1 MLAPAIRGGNAVPSG
16 DLPDEPG
23 SGEPVRVDLSTPSP
37 ARLYNYYLGG
47 KDNFAVDREAAEAIL
62 AVMPEGRRVAR
73 ENRAFLRRVVRHLA
87 AQSGIRQFIDL
98 GAGLPTEGNVH
109 EIAQEA
115 VAGAHVV
122 YVDNDPVVLAHG
134 EALLARDENTTFVQ
148 ADMRRPDVILS
159 HARLRELID
168 FSAPVAVLFVS
179 VLQFVTDDE
188 EAAALVRR
196 FRAELCAGSHVVI
209 STITGTGQAE
219 DKVKTIT
226 DAYQK
231 STAPAVLRSRERIAR
246 LFGDLDLIAP
256 GLVAAPEWRP
266 DVNGETAG
274 GTSWVLAGVGEI
286 A

>member
-1 MLAPAIRGGNAVPSG
+1 MLSRAIRGGNAVPSG
-16 DLPDEPG
+16 DLP
-23 SGEPVRVDLSTPSP
+23 GERTARVDLSTPSP

-87 AQSGIRQFIDL
+87 TRAGIRQFIDL

-109 EIAQEA
+109 EVAQEA
-115 VAGAHVV
+115 VAGARVV

-134 EALLARDENTTFVQ
+134 EALLARDGNTAFVQ

-159 HARLRELID
+159 HRRLRELID
-168 FSAPVAVLFVS
+168 FSEPVAVLFVS

-196 FRAELCAGSHVVI
+196 FRAELTAGSHVVI

-231 STAPAVLRSRERIAR
+231 STAPAVLRSRERIER

-256 GLVAAPEWRP
+256 GLVPAPEWHP

-274 GTSWVLAGVGEI
+274 GTSWVLAGVGRI